1 MTEILARLQRVFGGE
16 SRAVIVATVAA
27 LVFSAILAI
36 AIFNGLMALL
46 LRLPA
51 MKKDKCP
58 SCRRRAL
65 AVCWCDESDE
75 DGVEYVYSR
84 CAACGKRYRALGAGA
99 WEDASA
105 PEFDVMYRGND
116 PC

>member
-1 MTEILARLQRVFGGE
+1 M
-16 SRAVIVATVAA
+16 AA
-27 LVFSAILAI
+27 LVVSVILAI

-46 LRLPA
+46 LRLPPI
-51 MKKDKCP
+51 KDKCP
-58 SCRRRAL
+58 GCRRRAL

-84 CAACGKRYRALGAGA
+84 CDACGKRYRALGAGA

-105 PEFDVMYRGND
+105 SEFDGMYRGD
-116 PC
+116 GPC

>member
-1 MTEILARLQRVFGGE
+1 MTEVFGWLQRVFGSE
-16 SRAVIVATVAA
+16 TWAAIAAATAA
-27 LVFSAILAI
+27 LVVSVILAI
-36 AIFNGLMALL
+36 AIFKALMALL

-51 MKKDKCP
+51 IKDKCP
-58 SCRRRAL
+58 SCQRRAL

-75 DGVEYVYSR
+75 DGVEYVYFR
-84 CAACGKRYRALGAGA
+84 CDACGKRYRVRGYGP

-105 PEFDVMYRGND
+105 SEFDVMYRGNG